1 MSSNVER
8 EWFYYLKG
16 RHILLYQLLS
26 GSSSERI
33 TQSGIIRTREKE
45 LMYPNEDI
53 ANGLRIEY
61 TALDEPF
68 VAEALETT
76 TATTSGTN
84 ISFSG
89 SIISVASSTSFSDF
103 IVTDKIRVQ
112 GSASNDGDYTIAGIS
127 SSSIDAVS
135 YTNNNFDVSSG
146 ITSEAVGERVTITQ
160 IPAEDTDPDETSH
173 INLNKMLSLA
183 VVDYLK
189 AMVAEQGG
197 QMDLKEYYMKE
208 LYSKLGDN
216 ESNKRKISMSFPAGV
231 YAVR

>member
-33 TQSGIIRTREKE
+33 TQSGVIRTREKE

-53 ANGLRIEY
+53 ADGLRIEY

-68 VAEALETT
+68 VSESLETT
-76 TATTSGTN
+76 TATASAITISFGDGDGAGSTDTINYTSGLGDFESGDR
-84 ISFSG
+84 IS
-89 SIISVASSTSFSDF
+89 
-103 IVTDKIRVQ
+103 VQ
-112 GSASNDGDYTIAGIS
+112 GSTSNDGDYTLTADAGGARYIQ
-127 SSSIDAVS
+127 VG
-135 YTNNNFDVSSG
+135 TGNFTD
-146 ITSEAVGERVTITQ
+146 EAAGERVTITQ
-160 IPAEDTDPDETSH
+160 IPIEATDPDETSH

-189 AMVAEQGG
+189 AMVAEQSG

-208 LYSKLGDN
+208 FYGKLGDN

-231 YAVR
+231 YAIR